1 MIENLSFWQG
11 LSCITATVSVCSLF
25 LLGIIK
31 LPAFKKNF
39 FFLYFYFTIII
50 YLQVMPTLSL
60 LSREIPLS
68 LSLRSIPPA
77 QQYEKEYALLQIL
90 CFFFFQ
96 IPLIF
101 IYFRAGLKKIRR
113 SSLSVVPFG
122 ACLIAIGSLIFA
134 LLFLR
139 YIIVQNLFFT
149 RLGHWAFAQ
158 RIVGLPFADFVIIRS
173 YQETS
178 LFLLGILF
186 FIRHYSRGTI
196 RRLATVSL
204 LINMAVYV
212 ATYQLNSRWKVI
224 IFCVCFLGWWLST
237 QRYAISLTRT
247 RQILGTI
254 SVFLVAFYMV
264 IIVMNVRS
272 LGFTGNFRTE
282 YLNPFAFSLVG
293 DSQGIYRL
301 NGIDLMARMLPQIH
315 SDGPAWG
322 VAWQSYSWLVRRF
335 FDPSG
340 FDDFRLSLATT
351 SKTYLMSRYLNW
363 NFPDYHSCCLTDL
376 FGNFHIIGF
385 MPAAFIFGF
394 FFAFYKRTT
403 ETPISGLKFVLALF
417 FLTHILMF
425 ENEAAFLL
433 FGWVRKLPILLLVIA
448 AKPFTVKLNHPKH
461 RLR

>member
-11 LSCITATVSVCSLF
+11 LSFITAVISVCSLF
-25 LLGIIK
+25 LLGIVK
-31 LPAFKKNF
+31 LPSIKKHF
-39 FFLYFYFTIII
+39 FFLFFYSITII

-60 LSREIPLS
+60 LSRETPLS
-68 LSLRSIPPA
+68 LSLLSIPPA
-77 QQYEKEYALLQIL
+77 QHYEKEYVLLQVL

-96 IPLIF
+96 MPLIF
-101 IYFRAGLKKIRR
+101 IYFRSRLKKIRR
-113 SSLSVVPFG
+113 GSLSVIPFG

-139 YIIVQNLFFT
+139 SIIIQNLFFT
-149 RLGHWAFAQ
+149 RLGSNALAQ
-158 RIVGLPFADFVIIRS
+158 RIVGLSFADFVILRG

-186 FIRHYSRGTI
+186 FIRHYSRGMI
-196 RRLATVSL
+196 RSLATVSL
-204 LINMAVYV
+204 LVNVAVYI
-212 ATYQLNSRWKVI
+212 ATNQLNSRWKVL

-237 QRYAISLTRT
+237 QRYSISLT

-264 IIVMNVRS
+264 IIVINVRS
-272 LGFTGNFRTE
+272 LGFTGSFKTE
-282 YLNPFAFSLVG
+282 YLNPFAFGLFA
-293 DSQGIYRL
+293 DSQGTYRL
-301 NGIDLMARMLPQIH
+301 NGIDLMARMVPQIH

-322 VAWQSYSWLVRRF
+322 VAWQNVSWLVRRF
-335 FDPSG
+335 FDPRG

-363 NFPDYHSCCLTDL
+363 TFPDYPSCSLTDL

-385 MPAAFIFGF
+385 VAAAFIYGF
-394 FFAFYKRTT
+394 FFAFYRRTT

-417 FLTHILMF
+417 FLIHILNF
-425 ENEAAFLL
+425 EKEASLLL
-433 FGWVRKLPILLLVIA
+433 FGWIRKLPILLLVIA
-448 AKPFTVKLNHPKH
+448 AKPFTVYKIKNIY
-461 RLR
+461 